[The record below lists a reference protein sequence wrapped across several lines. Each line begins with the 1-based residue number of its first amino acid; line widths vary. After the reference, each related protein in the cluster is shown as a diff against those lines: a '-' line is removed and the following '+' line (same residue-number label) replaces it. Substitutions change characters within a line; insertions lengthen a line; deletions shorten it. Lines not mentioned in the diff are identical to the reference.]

1 MTVKLPSIVVDKE
14 KILNKGLPINLT
26 KIQGTIATVEYFEG
40 NEGIHKV
47 IEVEIDRIEIIE

>member
-1 MTVKLPSIVVDKE
+1 MTVKLPSIVLDKE
-14 KILNKGLPINLT
+14 KILNKGLPVNLT

-47 IEVEIDRIEIIE
+47 VEVEIDRIEIIE